1 MKDGQW
7 LMISYTLPREPSRV
21 RVSIWRKLKKI
32 GAVNIQQSLWIL
44 PLSEENESVFR
55 GIEKEVEKSGGEAV
69 LFYSSAGDE
78 NEKAIIDKF
87 NEARN
92 EEYGEL
98 LEQCGDFFKEIE
110 KETERKNFTFA
121 EIEENEEE
129 LGKLKNWYHKIEARD
144 AFQANLG
151 SRSKEALFKC
161 KEALDGFCNS
171 VYALNENEE
180 G

>member
-1 MKDGQW
+1 MKDEQW
-7 LMISYTLPREPSRV
+7 LVISYTLPREPSRI
-21 RVSIWRKLKKI
+21 RVSTWRKLKKI
-32 GAVNIQQSLWIL
+32 GAVSLQQSFWIL

-55 GIEKEVEKSGGEAV
+55 GIKKEVGENGGDAILFYAAADDENKKAV
-69 LFYSSAGDE
+69 L
-78 NEKAIIDKF
+78 DKF

-144 AFQANLG
+144 AFGASLG
-151 SRSKEALFKC
+151 GKSQEALAKC
-161 KEALDGFCNS
+161 KEILDGFCEN
-171 VYALNENEE
+171 VYKAKENEE